1 MLRIRLKRVGAR
13 NQPSYRIV
21 VADSRKPR
29 DGAFVD
35 HIGHYNPRI
44 DPPEIVIDS
53 EKAQKWIN
61 NGAQPSDAVRRMLE
75 SVEVLEKTVTE

>member
-1 MLRIRLKRVGAR
+1 MLRIRLKRVGSR

-44 DPPEIVIDS
+44 DPPEIVIDN
-53 EKAQKWIN
+53 EKAQKWIS

-75 SVEVLEKTVTE
+75 SVEAVDGTVSE

>member
-13 NQPSYRIV
+13 NHPSYRIV

-75 SVEVLEKTVTE
+75 SVDVLEKTVTE

>member
-1 MLRIRLKRVGAR
+1 MLRIRLKRVGSR

-44 DPPEIVIDS
+44 DPPEIVIDN
-53 EKAQKWIN
+53 EKAQKWIS

-75 SVEVLEKTVTE
+75 SVEAVDETVSE

>member
-44 DPPEIVIDS
+44 DPPEIVVDS
-53 EKAQKWIN
+53 EKAKKWIN

-75 SVEVLEKTVTE
+75 SVDILEKTVIE